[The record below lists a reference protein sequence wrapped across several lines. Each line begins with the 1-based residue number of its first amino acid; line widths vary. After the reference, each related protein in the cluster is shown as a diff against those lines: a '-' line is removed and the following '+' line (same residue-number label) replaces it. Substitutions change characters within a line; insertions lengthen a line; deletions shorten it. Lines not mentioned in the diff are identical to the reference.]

1 MAKNADFVKLV
12 KQAQLGDSRAVDL
25 LVRAARVRLRTDV
38 YRLTFDQDLTQEIV
52 QETLLEM
59 FRILRDLREPDKFWP
74 WLYKIAL
81 NKMRLNYRTKR
92 RRKTVPIAA
101 VDEGAITDSGQEV
114 MANAVTQE
122 LREIVFAAMQHL
134 KPRHR
139 AVLSMRCYREM
150 DYSAIADVM
159 GCSEFA
165 AKMLFYRAKKTLKK
179 QLSRSGF
186 GKGSLLM
193 ALLLF
198 GKMTAPTEAA
208 AAQISI
214 TAAAMEVGAAAT
226 LAGIATSKTA
236 VMSAAAAGVLAV
248 STLVTTQQ
256 ADRSAFIP
264 PESSAITFNVASQAR
279 PGRTEFWYY
288 YPPKSNGAVIMRLM
302 KADSKNAPLYC
313 QHLQNEEGNYHFDR
327 RTNTIYINNARIRR
341 GDMSVWLLPTDG
353 AQLRAFLS
361 QVEGKQYQTEYIP
374 ELKDGLMVVS
384 KTEQET
390 DHLWTTRQYNVL
402 SEEYFRYNWP
412 AGTRLADYRDTM
424 HRRGWTYFTVSGSID
439 GQRVSGTGQVPF
451 VYAASLQYP
460 AWLKLRVGNLKIED
474 CADEAR
480 VYYRGLVVARY
491 EGGTF
496 LKGLARPWM
505 GLHTI
510 DTIRRDAADKQM
522 RFETRHTPG
531 SGKAEVEII
540 ARNNRRLLYTID
552 LEKDVIEKIDFFAS
566 DNSRKGIL
574 TFSYLKGIR
583 DAESK
588 FIAPRKN
595 TYRRAQRKSIGI
607 QWLIRLMEGNLK

>member
-38 YRLTFDQDLTQEIV
+38 YRLTFDHDLTQEIV
-52 QETLLEM
+52 QESLLEM

-81 NKMRLNYRTKR
+81 NKIRLNYRAKR

-101 VDEGAITDSGQEV
+101 VDEGAITDSSQEV

-122 LREIVFAAMQHL
+122 LREIVFAAMRHL

-150 DYSAIADVM
+150 DYSAIAEVM

-198 GKMTAPTEAA
+198 GKMTASSEAA
-208 AAQISI
+208 AAQVSV

-248 STLVTTQQ
+248 STIVTTQP
-256 ADRSAFIP
+256 ANRSAIIP
-264 PESSAITFNVASQAR
+264 HENSAITFNVASQAR
-279 PGRTEFWYY
+279 AGRTEFWYY
-288 YPPKSNGAVIMRLM
+288 YPPKSNGAVVMRLM
-302 KADSKNAPLYC
+302 KADSKNEPLYC
-313 QHLQNEEGNYHFDR
+313 QHLQNEEGNYDFDR

-341 GDMSVWLLPTDG
+341 DDMSVWLLPTDS

-361 QVEGKQYQTEYIP
+361 QVEGKRYQAEYIP

-384 KTEQET
+384 KTGQET

-412 AGTRLADYRDTM
+412 AGAQVADYRDTM
-424 HRRGWTYFTVSGSID
+424 HRRGWTYFTVSGNID
-439 GQRVSGTGQVPF
+439 GRRVSGTGQVPF
-451 VYAASLQYP
+451 AYAASLQYP
-460 AWLKLRVGNLKIED
+460 AWLKLRVGSLKIED
-474 CADEAR
+474 SANEAR
-480 VYYRGLVVARY
+480 VYSRGLVVARY

-540 ARNNRRLLYTID
+540 TQNNRLLYTID
-552 LEKDVIEKIDFFAS
+552 LEKDVIERIEFTS
-566 DNSRKGIL
+566 DNGRKGIL

-607 QWLIRLMEGNLK
+607 QWLIRLMEGELK